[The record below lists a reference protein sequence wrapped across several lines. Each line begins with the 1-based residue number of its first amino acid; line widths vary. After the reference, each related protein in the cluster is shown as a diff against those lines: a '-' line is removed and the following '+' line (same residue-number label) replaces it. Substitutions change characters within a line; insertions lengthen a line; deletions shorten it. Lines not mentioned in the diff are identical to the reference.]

1 LTKTI
6 LNIST
11 AFQHNYEI
19 KKMTVDEMRKMER
32 QLEEMGIDIDTII
45 KMVEIAQKENGVV
58 VV

>member
-1 LTKTI
+1 
-6 LNIST
+6 
-11 AFQHNYEI
+11 
-19 KKMTVDEMRKMER
+19 MTVDEMRKMER